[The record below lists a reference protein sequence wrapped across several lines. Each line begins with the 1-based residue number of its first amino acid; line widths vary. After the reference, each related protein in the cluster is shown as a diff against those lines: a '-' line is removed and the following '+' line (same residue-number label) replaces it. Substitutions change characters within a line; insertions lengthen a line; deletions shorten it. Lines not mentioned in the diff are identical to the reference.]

1 MKRFFFLLF
10 TPLLS
15 FAQNGA
21 KEFELKGKLNLSKS
35 VDRVYLRYSSG
46 DQYITDSAKVKNGAF
61 NFKGKIPEPTVAG
74 LVVKYAKQ
82 DGEEKAQ
89 REATQIFIEPSK
101 MEFVTKDSLKSSFLT
116 GSKGEKD
123 FKELIKKVE
132 SYDFEPLYASYSDYQ
147 KKADKEGM
155 SKIEKQIEEL
165 ENKMN
170 EDVYLGFLKSKPNS
184 PVALYALKQYAG
196 YDIDAA
202 KVEPLFK
209 NLPANQ
215 KAWPSAVAF
224 NERIVIAK
232 KTGIGNYAMDFTQN
246 DTLNR
251 PVSLSSFRGQYVL
264 VDFWASW
271 CGPCRRENPNIVE
284 AYNKFKESNFTI
296 LGVSLDKNPEA
307 WKKAIIDDN
316 LSWTH
321 ISDLKYWQSEVV
333 PLYGFQSIPFNVL
346 VDPAGKV
353 IAENL
358 RGSALEDKLSAVLEG
373 KMITRTDNTVK
384 YIIAISAVAVVLLL
398 VYFLVYNKKKK
409 IPVKPPV
416 KNHPRKKKK

>member
-271 CGPCRRENPNIVE
+271 CGPCRRENPNVVKVF
-284 AYNKFKESNFTI
+284 NKFRDKNFTI
-296 LGVSLDKNPEA
+296 LSVSLDRSDAKDKWLA
-307 WKKAIIDDN
+307 AIHKDG
-316 LSWTH
+316 LTWTH
-321 ISDLKYWQSEVV
+321 VSDLKYWDNAVAKQ
-333 PLYGFQSIPFNVL
+333 YGIRAIPQNL
-346 VDPAGKV
+346 LLDPQGKI
-353 IAENL
+353 IAKNL
-358 RGSALEDKLSAVLEG
+358 RGEDLDARLTEVFG
-373 KMITRTDNTVK
+373 KSSKDNT
-384 YIIAISAVAVVLLL
+384 AGL
-398 VYFLVYNKKKK
+398 
-409 IPVKPPV
+409 
-416 KNHPRKKKK
+416 H